1 MGMYEQADKS
11 VTGETLLLRAEEYMR
26 NFYKDEGREDELGVR

>member
-1 MGMYEQADKS
+1 MTMYDQADKS

-26 NFYKDEGREDELGVR
+26 NFYKEQGRTDELDDR